1 MLSDNRLQAVRLAV
15 AFAGAALLALP
26 PPAHGQAVA
35 ADTLTLTEAI
45 GMARQA
51 NPMLSAAR
59 ATADAAAQ
67 RVRPA
72 GTLPDPE
79 LQLGLMNRMISEFGS
94 TADPMTMNQVLL
106 MQMLPW
112 PGKLGS
118 ARRAAEHTAGAARA
132 DAEDQ
137 ALMLQAQVR
146 MAYYE
151 VADADRAL
159 EVMRRTQRL
168 LRDFLQVSTTMY
180 AVGTA
185 VQQDV
190 LRAQVEVARMGEEI
204 TRMEQ
209 ERVAMAA
216 RLNAL
221 LGREAT
227 VPVPAVELPEPTQ
240 ELPPTDSLIARALTQ
255 RPALQAGTERVAA
268 ARATLAGAR
277 RELYPDL
284 QVGIAYQIRPAYENM
299 ISLMVGINLPIFA
312 GRRQLPMRRQMA
324 AMRDMSEA
332 ELLNLRNETI
342 ARIVETRAR
351 AVRDR
356 DLAQLYR
363 SSILPQAR
371 GAVQAA
377 LSSYRVG
384 QVSFMQLVDN
394 QMTVNQY
401 EIETIRLLADY
412 QQAVGELTA
421 LTGGQP

>member
-1 MLSDNRLQAVRLAV
+1 MRHHTRTI
-15 AFAGAALLALP
+15 AGAALLLGALL
-26 PPAHGQAVA
+26 PARAPAQGSTS
-35 ADTLTLTEAI
+35 DTLTLGAAI
-45 GMARQA
+45 DLATKA
-51 NPMLSAAR
+51 NPMLR
-59 ATADAAAQ
+59 ASHLAADAAAQ
-67 RVRPA
+67 RVGPA
-72 GTLPDPE
+72 GTLPDPQ
-79 LQLGLMNRMISEFGS
+79 LQFGLMNRMVSQFGS
-94 TADPMTMNQVLL
+94 TMDPMTMNQVQL

-118 ARRAAEHTAGAARA
+118 ARRAAEHTASAAQA

-137 ALMLQAQVR
+137 TLMLAAQVR
-146 MAYYE
+146 MAYSE
-151 VADADRAL
+151 VAAADRSL
-159 EVMRRTQRL
+159 DVMRRTQGL

-180 AVGTA
+180 SVGSA

-221 LGREAT
+221 LGREAG
-227 VPVPAVELPEPTQ
+227 VPIPAVELPEPG
-240 ELPPTDSLIARALTQ
+240 EEPAPVDSLIALALAH
-255 RPALQAGTERVAA
+255 RPALRAGAERVSAA
-268 ARATLAGAR
+268 EATLAGAR

-284 QVGIAYQIRPAYENM
+284 QVGVAYQARPAYDNM
-299 ISLMVGINLPIFA
+299 ISLMVGISLPIFA
-312 GRRQLPMRRQMA
+312 GGRQLPMRRQMA
-324 AMRDMSEA
+324 AMRDMSAA

-351 AVRDR
+351 AIRDR
-356 DLAQLYR
+356 DLARLYR

-377 LSSYRVG
+377 LGSYRVG

-412 QQAVGELTA
+412 QQAVGDLIA
-421 LTGGQP
+421 LTGGEL

>member
-1 MLSDNRLQAVRLAV
+1 MQSDNRLHAVRIAV
-15 AFAGAALLALP
+15 ALAGVALAAP
-26 PPAHGQAVA
+26 SAHGQAA
-35 ADTLTLTEAI
+35 TADTLTLAEAI

-51 NPMLSAAR
+51 NPMLGAAR

-94 TADPMTMNQVLL
+94 TADPMTMNQVQL

-112 PGKLGS
+112 PGKLGN
-118 ARRAAEHTAGAARA
+118 ARRAAEHTASAARA
-132 DAEDQ
+132 DAEEQ
-137 ALMLQAQVR
+137 TRMLEAQVR
-146 MAYYE
+146 MTYYE
-151 VADADRAL
+151 VAYADRAI
-159 EVMRRTQRL
+159 EAMRRTQSL
-168 LRDFLQVSTTMY
+168 LRDFLQVTTTMY
-180 AVGTA
+180 AVGSA

-209 ERVAMAA
+209 ERLAMAA

-227 VPVPAVELPEPTQ
+227 VPVPAVELPEPAG

-255 RPALQAGTERVAA
+255 RPAVQAGAERVAA
-268 ARATLAGAR
+268 AQATLAGAR

-284 QVGIAYQIRPAYENM
+284 RVGIAYQLRPAYENM

-332 ELLNLRNETI
+332 ELLNVRNETT

-371 GAVQAA
+371 AAVQAA
-377 LSSYRVG
+377 LGSYRVG

-412 QQAVGELTA
+412 QQAVGDLIA
-421 LTGGQP
+421 LTGGEL

>member
-1 MLSDNRLQAVRLAV
+1 MRCHTRTIAE
-15 AFAGAALLALP
+15 AALLIGALL
-26 PPAHGQAVA
+26 PARAPAQGSTS
-35 ADTLTLTEAI
+35 DTLTLSAAI
-45 GMARQA
+45 DLATKA
-51 NPMLSAAR
+51 NPMLRAAHL
-59 ATADAAAQ
+59 AADAAAQ
-67 RVRPA
+67 RVGPA
-72 GTLPDPE
+72 GTLPDPQ
-79 LQLGLMNRMISEFGS
+79 LQFGLMNRMVSQFGS
-94 TADPMTMNQVLL
+94 TMDPMTMNQVQL

-118 ARRAAEHTAGAARA
+118 ARRAAEHTAVAARA

-137 ALMLQAQVR
+137 TLMLAAQVR
-146 MAYYE
+146 MAYSE
-151 VADADRAL
+151 VAAADRSL
-159 EVMRRTQRL
+159 DVMRRTQGL

-180 AVGTA
+180 SVGSA

-221 LGREAT
+221 LGREAG
-227 VPVPAVELPEPTQ
+227 VPIPAVELPEPG
-240 ELPPTDSLIARALTQ
+240 EEPAPVDSLIALALAH
-255 RPALQAGTERVAA
+255 RPALRAGAERVSAA
-268 ARATLAGAR
+268 EATLAGAR

-284 QVGIAYQIRPAYENM
+284 QVGVAYQARPAYDNM
-299 ISLMVGINLPIFA
+299 ISLMVGISLPIFA
-312 GRRQLPMRRQMA
+312 GGRQLPMRRQMA
-324 AMRDMSEA
+324 AMRDMSAA

-351 AVRDR
+351 AIRDR
-356 DLAQLYR
+356 DLARLYR

-377 LSSYRVG
+377 LGSYRVG

-412 QQAVGELTA
+412 QQAVGDLIA
-421 LTGGQP
+421 LTGGEL

>member
-1 MLSDNRLQAVRLAV
+1 MHTANRLEAVHFALAL
-15 AFAGAALLALP
+15 AGVALLA
-26 PPAHGQAVA
+26 PAARGQAVA
-35 ADTLTLTEAI
+35 ADTLTLAAAI

-59 ATADAAAQ
+59 ASATAAAQ
-67 RVRPA
+67 RVGPA
-72 GTLPDPE
+72 GALPDPE
-79 LQLGLMNRMISEFGS
+79 LQFGLMNRMISAFGS
-94 TADPMTMNQVLL
+94 TADPMTMDQVQL

-112 PGKLGS
+112 PGKLGN

-132 DAEDQ
+132 DVEDQ
-137 ALMLQAQVR
+137 ALMLEAQVS

-159 EVMRRTQRL
+159 EVMERTQGL

-180 AVGTA
+180 AVGSA

-190 LRAQVEVARMGEEI
+190 LRAQVEVARMAEEI
-204 TRMEQ
+204 TRMRQ

-216 RLNAL
+216 RLDAL

-227 VPVPAVELPEPTQ
+227 ATVPAVELPEPAGD
-240 ELPPTDSLIARALTQ
+240 LPSTDSLIARALTQ
-255 RPALQAGTERVAA
+255 RPALQAGAERVAA
-268 ARATLAGAR
+268 AAATLAGTR
-277 RELYPDL
+277 RELLPDL
-284 QVGIAYQIRPAYENM
+284 RLGVAYQHRPAYDDM
-299 ISLMVGINLPIFA
+299 ISLMVGISLPIFA

-332 ELLNLRNETI
+332 ELLSIRNETI

-356 DLAQLYR
+356 DLTLLYR
-363 SSILPQAR
+363 TSILPQAR

-384 QVSFMQLVDN
+384 RVSFMQLVDD

-401 EIETIRLLADY
+401 ELETIRLLADY
-412 QQAVGELTA
+412 QQAIGELTA
-421 LTGGQP
+421 LTGGQL

>member
-1 MLSDNRLQAVRLAV
+1 MKSRLGTLGLTLLVLALLPPG
-15 AFAGAALLALP
+15 GAA
-26 PPAHGQAVA
+26 QSVA
-35 ADTLTLTEAI
+35 PDTLTLAEAL
-45 GMARQA
+45 GTALHT
-51 NPMLSAAR
+51 NPMLLASRFA
-59 ATADAAAQ
+59 ADAAGQ
-67 RVRPA
+67 QVGPA
-72 GTLPDPE
+72 GALPDPQ
-79 LQLGLMNRMISEFGS
+79 LQLGFMNRMISQFGS
-94 TADPMTMNQVLL
+94 TTDPMTMNQLQL

-137 ALMLQAQVR
+137 ALMLAAQVR
-146 MAYYE
+146 MAYFE
-151 VADADRAL
+151 VAAADRSL
-159 EVMRRTQRL
+159 DVMHRTQGL

-180 AVGTA
+180 AVGDA

-221 LGREAT
+221 LGREAG
-227 VPVPAVELPEPTQ
+227 VPIPAVELPEPGA
-240 ELPPTDSLIARALTQ
+240 EPPPADSLIALALTH
-255 RPALQAGTERVAA
+255 RPALRAGAERVSAA
-268 ARATLAGAR
+268 DAALAGAR

-284 QVGIAYQIRPAYENM
+284 QVGVAYQVRPAYDNM
-299 ISLMVGINLPIFA
+299 VSLMVGITLPIFA
-312 GRRQLPMRRQMA
+312 GSRQLPMRRRMA
-324 AMRDMSEA
+324 AMRDMSSA

-342 ARIVETRAR
+342 ARVVETRAR
-351 AVRDR
+351 AVRDA
-356 DLAQLYR
+356 DLARLYR

-377 LSSYRVG
+377 LGSYRVG
-384 QVSFMQLVDN
+384 RVSFMQLVDN
-394 QMTVNQY
+394 QMTVNRY

-412 QQAVGELTA
+412 QQAVGELIA
-421 LTGGQP
+421 LTGGEL

>member
-1 MLSDNRLQAVRLAV
+1 MMRPLSAL
-15 AFAGAALLALP
+15 GAAALALVMVGRN
-26 PPAHGQAVA
+26 AAAQAA
-35 ADTLTLTEAI
+35 APETLTVIEATRI
-45 GMARQA
+45 ALQA
-51 NPMLSAAR
+51 NPMLRAAR
-59 ATADAAAQ
+59 FLADAATQ
-67 RVRPA
+67 RIGPA
-72 GTLPDPE
+72 GALPDPQ
-79 LQLGLMNRMISEFGS
+79 LQFGLMNRMASQFGS
-94 TADPMTMNQVLL
+94 TADPMTMNQVQL

-112 PGKLGS
+112 PGKLGN
-118 ARRAAEHTAGAARA
+118 ARRAAEHSARAARA
-132 DAEDQ
+132 DADDQ
-137 ALMLQAQVR
+137 ALMLEAQVR

-159 EVMRRTQRL
+159 DVMRRTQGL
-168 LRDFLQVSTTMY
+168 LRDFLRVSTTMY
-180 AVGTA
+180 AVGSA

-216 RLNAL
+216 RLDAL
-221 LGREAT
+221 LGREAS
-227 VPVPAVELPEPTQ
+227 VPVPTLELPEPGDS
-240 ELPPTDSLIARALTQ
+240 LPSVDSLIARALGH
-255 RPALQAGTERVAA
+255 RPALQAGAERLAA
-268 ARATLAGAR
+268 ADAVLAGAR
-277 RELYPDL
+277 RELFPDL
-284 QVGIAYQIRPAYENM
+284 QLGFAYQSRPAFPDM
-299 ISLMVGINLPIFA
+299 MSLMVGISLPIFA
-312 GRRQLPMRRQMA
+312 GGRQLPMRRQMA
-324 AMRDMSEA
+324 AMRDMSAA
-332 ELLNLRNETI
+332 ELLNLRNETT

-356 DLAQLYR
+356 DLVQLYR

-384 QVSFMQLVDN
+384 RVAFMQLVDS

-412 QQAVGELTA
+412 QQALGELAA

>member
-1 MLSDNRLQAVRLAV
+1 MFSPTRTI
-15 AFAGAALLALP
+15 AGAALLVGALL
-26 PPAHGQAVA
+26 PARAPAQGSTS
-35 ADTLTLTEAI
+35 DTLTLGAAI
-45 GMARQA
+45 DLATKA
-51 NPMLSAAR
+51 NPMLR
-59 ATADAAAQ
+59 ASHLAADAAAQ
-67 RVRPA
+67 RVGPA
-72 GTLPDPE
+72 GTLPDPQ
-79 LQLGLMNRMISEFGS
+79 LQFGLMNRMVSQFGS
-94 TADPMTMNQVLL
+94 TMDPMTMNQVQL

-118 ARRAAEHTAGAARA
+118 ARRAAEHTAGAAQA

-137 ALMLQAQVR
+137 TLMLAAQVR
-146 MAYYE
+146 MAYFE
-151 VADADRAL
+151 VASADRSL
-159 EVMRRTQRL
+159 DVMRRTQGL

-180 AVGTA
+180 SVGSA

-221 LGREAT
+221 LGREAG
-227 VPVPAVELPEPTQ
+227 VPIPAVELPEPG
-240 ELPPTDSLIARALTQ
+240 EEPAPVDSLIALALAH
-255 RPALQAGTERVAA
+255 RPALRAGAERVSAA
-268 ARATLAGAR
+268 EATLAGAR

-284 QVGIAYQIRPAYENM
+284 QVGVAYQARPAYDNM
-299 ISLMVGINLPIFA
+299 ISLMVGISLPIFA
-312 GRRQLPMRRQMA
+312 GGRQLPMRREMT
-324 AMRDMSEA
+324 AMRDMSAA

-351 AVRDR
+351 AIRDR
-356 DLAQLYR
+356 DLARLYR

-377 LSSYRVG
+377 LGSYRVG

-412 QQAVGELTA
+412 QQAVGDLIA
-421 LTGGQP
+421 LTGGEP

>member
-1 MLSDNRLQAVRLAV
+1 MRFTRYRVMAVIAWPLLFIGREATAQATVSDTLRLAE
-15 AFAGAALLALP
+15 ATSLALK
-26 PPAHGQAVA
+26 
-35 ADTLTLTEAI
+35 
-45 GMARQA
+45 A
-51 NPMLSAAR
+51 NPMLLASRFA
-59 ATADAAAQ
+59 ADAAAQ
-67 RVRPA
+67 RVGPA
-72 GTLPDPE
+72 GALPDPE
-79 LQLGLMNRMISEFGS
+79 LQLGLMNRMVSAFGS
-94 TADPMTMNQVLL
+94 TMDPMTMNQVQL

-112 PGKLGS
+112 PGKLGN
-118 ARRAAEHTAGAARA
+118 ARRAAEHTAGATRA
-132 DAEDQ
+132 DADEQ
-137 ALMLQAQVR
+137 ALMLEAQVR
-146 MAYYE
+146 MAYPE

-159 EVMRRTQRL
+159 DVMRRTQGL
-168 LRDFLQVSTTMY
+168 LRDFLQISTTMY
-180 AVGTA
+180 SVGSA

-190 LRAQVEVARMGEEI
+190 LRAQVEVARMGEDI

-221 LGREAT
+221 LGRDAT
-227 VPVPAVELPEPTQ
+227 VPVPAVELPEPSGD
-240 ELPPTDSLIARALTQ
+240 LPPTDSLIARALAQ
-255 RPALQAGTERVAA
+255 RPALRAGTERVAA
-268 ARATLAGAR
+268 AEATLAGAR

-284 QVGIAYQIRPAYENM
+284 KVGVAYQSRPAFDNM
-299 ISLMVGINLPIFA
+299 ISLMVGISLPIFA
-312 GRRQLPMRRQMA
+312 GRRQLPMRRQMV

-332 ELLNLRNETI
+332 ELLSLRNETI

-356 DLAQLYR
+356 DLAALYR

-371 GAVQAA
+371 SAVQAA

-384 QVSFMQLVDN
+384 RVSFMQLVDN

-412 QQAVGELTA
+412 QQALGELTA